1 MFWRTSLRSIDAAWY
16 EKGIDND
23 VVHASLGFG
32 PALLSPAKGPTV
44 SAVLAT
50 HELSKSYGGKA
61 AVKQLSLTVNAGQV
75 FGLLGLNGSG
85 KTTTL
90 AMLLGAVVPD
100 LGSVR
105 WFGQAASARQRLR
118 IGALLEQPSFY
129 PWLSGEAN
137 LGVIAAIKRVSSVG
151 VQRALQQVGLWAVR
165 DQAFQGYSLGMKQR
179 LGLASALLGNPE
191 VLVLD
196 EPTNGVD
203 AQGIYDIRAI
213 IGEFAGR
220 GGTVILSSHIMDE
233 VEKVCDYVAILKAGS
248 LHHAGA
254 TKSVLAPGG
263 WIELAAADLAAL
275 ERALHE
281 LDAQATVERSG
292 DLLLLRHS
300 SLSPGE
306 LNHRLMA
313 AGIFLHHL
321 VQRQPSLESQY
332 LALMGNGVKT

>member
-1 MFWRTSLRSIDAAWY
+1 M
-16 EKGIDND
+16 
-23 VVHASLGFG
+23 
-32 PALLSPAKGPTV
+32 

-50 HELSKSYGGKA
+50 HELSKSYAGKA
-61 AVKQLSLTVNAGQV
+61 AVTSLSLSVDAGQV

-100 LGSVR
+100 RGSVR
-105 WFGQAASARQRLR
+105 WFGQAATARQRLR

-137 LGVIAAIKRVSSVG
+137 VATIAAIKRVPAVG
-151 VQRALQQVGLWAVR
+151 VQRALQQVGLWSAR
-165 DQAFQGYSLGMKQR
+165 HQLFHGYSLGMKQR
-179 LGLASALLGNPE
+179 LGIAAALLGKPE

-213 IGEFAGR
+213 IGEFAKG

-233 VEKVCDYVAILKAGS
+233 VEKVCDHVAILKAGS
-248 LHHAGA
+248 LHHVGP
-254 TKSVLAPGG
+254 TKSVFATGG
-263 WIELAAADLAAL
+263 WLELGAVDLAAL
-275 ERALHE
+275 EQALRKLDVRARIEPEGGILRVYQSTLSCAQLNKQL
-281 LDAQATVERSG
+281 LDA
-292 DLLLLRHS
+292 
-300 SLSPGE
+300 
-306 LNHRLMA
+306 
-313 AGIFLHHL
+313 GIVLHHL

-332 LALMGNGVKT
+332 LALMGKGDPT